1 MATNAHQDLLY
12 LQDGKNTTRQTTMR
26 LSHRLDPRNIGSD
39 EQYGQ
44 ILYNDRWLLDQF
56 TIKIREILGADATAA
71 LIRMHRFP
79 EEPLVWRHNM
89 EPLTFIT
96 EIMWRIDHPIINVY
110 PVDWVSCCD

>member
-96 EIMWRIDHPIINVY
+96 EIMWRTDHPIINVY